1 MAMDLVIP
9 KTAVLV
15 DILQADRDCE
25 EFYLFLNQVS
35 PLRNGPQ
42 TLEEFLNSQQLFIPA
57 KRALDGRFQ
66 IVNGRNI
73 IYIRE
78 KEPVGEQ
85 PLMLIQVELR
95 NQETL
100 LVGPYEPMPA
110 ANARPIDFLN
120 SPHVFLAFIQG
131 QTRIY
136 INKNHIL
143 RAGEQ

>member
-1 MAMDLVIP
+1 MDLVIP

-15 DILQADRDCE
+15 DILQTDRECE
-25 EFYLFLNQVS
+25 GFYLFLNQVS

-42 TLEEFLNSQQLFIPA
+42 TLEEFLNSQLLFMPA
-57 KRALDGRFQ
+57 KRAIDGRFQ
-66 IVNGRNI
+66 ILNGWNI
-73 IYIRE
+73 IYVRE
-78 KEPVGEQ
+78 KEAAGEQ

-100 LVGPYEPMPA
+100 VAGPYEPMPA

-120 SPHVFLAFIQG
+120 SPNVFLAFIQG

-143 RAGEQ
+143 RAGER